1 MKKVLLIIATVA
13 VLFAGCS
20 KDENLVSNKESRA
33 IYVDVSSFNTLT
45 TKVSADNITD
55 DVITFHWEEGDEI
68 GFYDEYFE
76 TEIIY
81 VCTNPET
88 GEFVLDE
95 NAQEDLDPE
104 KTYSAMYPPI
114 TSYEFIEVDE
124 DSDPVFIEYYRGN
137 DVTKMHGLVAYDVPG
152 SAKSIHLDHLPVLH
166 LMISGEGSALT
177 HINMYDMLGGKTL
190 VSVLK
195 FDPSVSLSAEPTD
208 FYISVNSCS
217 NQGFGIEIMDGEY
230 LIKEMTSDFD
240 LFDDSLINTIIDM
253 PVIVV
258 GAK

>member
-1 MKKVLLIIATVA
+1 MKKVLFIIATAA
-13 VLFAGCS
+13 VFFAGCS
-20 KDENLVSNKESRA
+20 KEENIVSNKESHA
-33 IYVDVSSFNTLT
+33 IHVGVSSFNTPA
-45 TKVSADNITD
+45 TKVSADDITA
-55 DVITFHWEEGDEI
+55 DVITFHWEEGDKI
-68 GFYDEYFE
+68 GFYDEFFE

-95 NAQEDLDPE
+95 NSQEDLDPE

-124 DSDPVFIEYYRGN
+124 DSDPVFVEYYREN

-152 SAKSIHLDHLPVLH
+152 SANSINLDHLPVLH
-166 LMISGEGSALT
+166 LSICGNQSSIT

-240 LFDDSLINTIIDM
+240 LCDDSLINTIIDM
-253 PVIVV
+253 PLIVV